1 MPNKYV
7 NKVVIGKETKL
18 DLTADTV
25 TPDKL
30 AKGITAHDKSGAPI
44 TGTST
49 KDADTGDAT
58 AAVAEVLTGKTFY
71 ARGAK
76 MTGTMPNNGE
86 VHGEIA
92 TVAGKYT
99 IPMGFH
105 DGAGGVTIA
114 ATEQA
119 KLVPANIRE
128 GVTVLGVKGAM
139 SGNEG
144 MKPQTKTVTPTFEP
158 QVVLPD
164 TAYNC
169 LSQVTV
175 QAIPATYVDNA
186 AGGQTLTIGGLSMAV
201 NKVVINDKIALDLTG
216 DTVTPQR
223 SGGGCNCARCHRH
236 ADHWH
241 SPRHKRHGY
250 QRCNGDSERYC

>member
-49 KDADTGDAT
+49 KDADTSDAT
-58 AAVAEVLTGKTFY
+58 AAVAEVLNGKTFY

-86 VHGEIA
+86 VNGEIS
-92 TVAGKYT
+92 TVSGKYT

-128 GVTVLGVKGAM
+128 GVTVLGVFLSTLSLRRATAKVH
-139 SGNEG
+139 
-144 MKPQTKTVTPTFEP
+144 KTVGHFC
-158 QVVLPD
+158 
-164 TAYNC
+164 AYETNFM
-169 LSQVTV
+169 
-175 QAIPATYVDNA
+175 
-186 AGGQTLTIGGLSMAV
+186 G
-201 NKVVINDKIALDLTG
+201 IA
-216 DTVTPQR
+216 
-223 SGGGCNCARCHRH
+223 SSC
-236 ADHWH
+236 
-241 SPRHKRHGY
+241 
-250 QRCNGDSERYC
+250 